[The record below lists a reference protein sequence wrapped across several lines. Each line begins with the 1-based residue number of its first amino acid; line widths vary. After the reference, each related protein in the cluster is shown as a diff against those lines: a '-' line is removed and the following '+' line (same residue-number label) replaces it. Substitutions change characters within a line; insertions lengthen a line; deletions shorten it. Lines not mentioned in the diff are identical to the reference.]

1 MKKYQNNKDNDDK
14 VLYLFLIG
22 MMVYMFFMLFLIS
35 DLFKK

>member
-22 MMVYMFFMLFLIS
+22 MMVYIFFMLFLIS